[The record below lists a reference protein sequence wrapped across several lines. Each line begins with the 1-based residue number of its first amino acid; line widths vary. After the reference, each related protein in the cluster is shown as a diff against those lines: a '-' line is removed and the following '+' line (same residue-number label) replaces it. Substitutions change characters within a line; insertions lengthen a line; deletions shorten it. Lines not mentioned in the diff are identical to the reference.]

1 MNGDISTIGA
11 PVMLIGLLIGF
22 FLCFYGYII
31 KQLYV
36 SLRSVLSGAVVFL
49 AASILILDWNKLRT
63 PLTSPQP
70 MNALYQMLYDP
81 SNSLA
86 LIIYLLSVSLGALL
100 LFALA
105 RSKNKLLEFFVS
117 VCTALSMALFILSF
131 TLSYLPLEA
140 ALIVSG
146 AALVI
151 ILPFCISRFA
161 SYLAME
167 TAILGSVTVSYLLC
181 RFWYLG
187 FLVFLGIW
195 ALLAFLGITN
205 QLHRLKF
212 RRQPTGELHE

>member
-1 MNGDISTIGA
+1 MSGDVSTIGA

-36 SLRSVLSGAVVFL
+36 SLRSVLSGATVFL
-49 AASILILDWNKLRT
+49 AAAVLVLDWTQLGST
-63 PLTSPQP
+63 LSTSQP
-70 MNALYQMLYDP
+70 MHALYELLYDP
-81 SNSLA
+81 TDSLTF
-86 LIIYLLSVSLGALL
+86 IVYLLSISLGALM

-105 RSKNKLLEFFVS
+105 RIKSRLAEFFVS
-117 VCTALSMALFILSF
+117 ICTALSMALFMLLLS
-131 TLSYLPLEA
+131 LSYLPLQA
-140 ALIVSG
+140 SLIVSG
-146 AALVI
+146 TSLVI

-167 TAILGSVTVSYLLC
+167 TAILGSLLVSYMLC

-187 FLVFLGIW
+187 FLIFLFIW

-205 QLHRLKF
+205 QLHRLKV
-212 RRQPTGELHE
+212 RDKAVGEAHE